1 MKIIQFCFNLS
12 SGGAEKFVVNLSNEL
27 ADLGHNVEVCIL
39 RPDDTEDA
47 VFNKQFL
54 SDKVKFTS
62 LGIERGFSLAKVYQV
77 SKYIKSQK
85 PDVVHCHLNVIPYI
99 FPLALMCRG
108 IRFVHTLHS
117 IASEACG
124 GKRQV
129 GINKFFYKNN
139 LIQPVTISKLCQ
151 DSYVDLYHLNNAPYI
166 DNGTATALITSQFEL
181 VKLEVESLKQ
191 TSKSRVFIHVAR
203 FDEAKNQHLL
213 IDSFNE
219 MNRRGL
225 DFVLLILGARFDT
238 PEAKALVDKA
248 CDRIKFLGVKPNVA
262 DYLYCA
268 EAFCLSSN
276 FEGLPISLIEALS
289 AGLIPICTPVGG
301 IPDVI
306 EDGVIGYLSEDVSLD
321 AYVEA
326 IERYLKDGLSPERN
340 IDYFN
345 ANFTMSQC
353 AKKYLAVYGK

>member
-1 MKIIQFCFNLS
+1 MKIIQLDYALV

-27 ADLGHNVEVCIL
+27 AILGHDVEVCIL
-39 RPDDTEDA
+39 RPDTINENI
-47 VFNKQFL
+47 FNKQFL

-62 LGIERGFSLAKVYQV
+62 LGIERGFSLSKVYQV

-99 FPLALMCRG
+99 FPLALLCRG
-108 IRFVHTLHS
+108 IRFLHTLHS
-117 IASEACG
+117 IASAACG
-124 GKRQV
+124 GKGQV

-151 DSYVDLYHLNNAPYI
+151 DSYVDLYHLNNAPCI
-166 DNGTATALITSQFEL
+166 DNGTVIASKTPLFES
-181 VKLEVESLKQ
+181 VKSEVESLKS
-191 TSKSRVFIHVAR
+191 TPNSHLFIHVAR
-203 FDEAKNQHLL
+203 FDEAKNQNLL
-213 IDSFNE
+213 IDAFNE
-219 MNRRGL
+219 LNKRGV
-225 DFVLLILGARFDT
+225 DFILLVLGARFDT

-306 EDGVIGYLSEDVSLD
+306 EDGVIGYLSKDVSLD

-326 IERYLKDGLSPERN
+326 IERYLKDGLSSQRN
-340 IDYFN
+340 MEYFN
-345 ANFTMSQC
+345 ANFTMKQC
-353 AKKYLAVYGK
+353 AKKYLEVYTQ

>member
-27 ADLGHNVEVCIL
+27 AELGHDVEVCIL
-39 RPDDTEDA
+39 RPADTEDGA
-47 VFNKQFL
+47 FNKQFL

-62 LGIERGFSLAKVYQV
+62 LGIERGFSLAKVYKV
-77 SKYIKSQK
+77 SKYIKAQK
-85 PDVVHCHLNVIPYI
+85 PNVVHCHLNVIPYI

-151 DSYVDLYHLNNAPYI
+151 DSYIDLYHLNNAPYI
-166 DNGTATALITSQFEL
+166 DNGTAPTTQTVQFEL
-181 VKLEVESLKQ
+181 VKSEVESMKQ
-191 TSKSRVFIHVAR
+191 TSNTRVFIHVAR
-203 FDEAKNQHLL
+203 FDEAKNQNLL
-213 IDSFNE
+213 IDVFNE
-219 MNRRGL
+219 LNKRGV
-225 DFVLLILGARFDT
+225 DFLLLVLGARFDT
-238 PEAKALVDKA
+238 PEAHPLVTKA

-268 EAFCLSSN
+268 KAFCLSSN

-306 EDGVIGYLSEDVSLD
+306 EDGIIGYLSDDVSLD
-321 AYVEA
+321 AYVVA
-326 IERYLKDGLSPERN
+326 LERYLKDALSPERN

-345 ANFTMSQC
+345 VNFTMTQC
-353 AKKYLAVYGK
+353 AKKYLDVYGK

>member
-1 MKIIQFCFNLS
+1 MKIIQLTYNIGA
-12 SGGAEKFVVNLSNEL
+12 GGAEKFVVNLSNEL
-27 ADLGHNVEVCIL
+27 AELGHDVEVCMM
-39 RPDDTEDA
+39 RPAYTEDS

-62 LGIERGFSLAKVYQV
+62 FGIECGFSLAKVYKV
-77 SKYIKSQK
+77 SKYIKAQK

-117 IASEACG
+117 IASKACG

-166 DNGTATALITSQFEL
+166 DNGTVPTSRTVQFES
-181 VKLEVESLKQ
+181 VKSEVEAMKQ
-191 TSKSRVFIHVAR
+191 ASNTRVFIHVAR
-203 FDEAKNQHLL
+203 FNEAKNQHLL
-213 IDSFNE
+213 IDAFNE

-225 DFVLLILGARFDT
+225 DFILLVLGELFDT
-238 PEAKALVDKA
+238 PTAQPLVAKA
-248 CDRIKFLGVKPNVA
+248 CDRIKFLGVKHNVA

-276 FEGLPISLIEALS
+276 FEGLPISLLEALS

-301 IPDVI
+301 ILDVI
-306 EDGVIGYLSEDVSLD
+306 EDGVIGYLSKDVSVES
-321 AYVEA
+321 YVEA
-326 IERYLKDGLSPERN
+326 IERYLQDGLSLQRN

-345 ANFTMSQC
+345 ANFTILEC
-353 AKKYLAVYGK
+353 VKKYLDVYVK